1 MSRSQGDGNVR
12 QSIHIQPN
20 RRAHSPRPRNA
31 IRSDIPSNSFI
42 VSDSPQRRPSEQSIG
57 KDSISTDEN
66 GSSSHSP
73 APGRMFP
80 RSLTTGDTSQNQH
93 ANKSQPKRRNLAS
106 IGHPRAISFHPGT
119 FDGSLR
125 ENSSSY
131 AQLFSDVE
139 RQSNTTNNSDVALQ
153 GRSYRFQQSDVHHAP
168 LISPYTATSNTIRDS
183 TAFLAGMALRSDE
196 DSDST
201 GARLEDAIEEGS
213 DEEISPPMTIRDKS
227 DAIDA
232 SLQSASP
239 FSVSQQIK
247 GPSNLSRALQAAHN
261 DDSITPTA
269 QSPSF
274 KAESSDK
281 DASQVHDEYKATEA
295 TPLISS
301 HVRSKRGRSQRSS
314 TEGYESSRTESHS
327 RSKSPVPQSI
337 TDGVAEG
344 HSGFSIFS
352 NRSGGQ
358 TGAKNNSSTYGYGA
372 LAQASNAAR
381 QTTGAGGRDHHV
393 SFADSN
399 YYYDDEGENELGPPL
414 SVAWAFVPHFLR
426 PSSRAAPTLS
436 ASIRGASST
445 IQKLTWKDVITASAE
460 PVRLLPAVF
469 LGILLNV
476 LDGVSYGLII
486 FPTSYPI
493 FSDFGGDGVS
503 MFFVTC
509 VISQLI
515 YTLGGSIFK
524 GGNGSMMIEVV
535 PFYHI
540 LVKIIIDTLGETE
553 PAAVISTTMIAFAL
567 SSIFAGLVFLALG
580 YFRLGVLIGFFP
592 RHILVGCIG
601 GVGVFLIE
609 TGLEVAGQLKSE
621 EGFQWNL
628 ETLRYFVQSW
638 EMVAH
643 WVPPAL
649 LAILLRLITAKFH
662 HPLIFP
668 TYFLIIP
675 ILFYIVASG
684 ILHVSIEDLRKDD
697 WIFDVG
703 KAAEAPFW
711 RFYTYFDFR
720 KTSWEALWATMPTQL
735 ALTFFSI
742 LHVPL
747 NVPALAVSVNEDN
760 LDTDREL
767 FAHGISNIAAGLAGS
782 VPNYLCYVNS
792 VLFYRVGGGSRLS
805 GLMLA
810 AGTFIIFLSGPGAI
824 GYLPIMVVGS
834 LIFVL
839 GIDLTKE
846 AVWDTIGRVNAWEYF
861 TIWVIIFVM
870 TYYDFVV
877 GILAG
882 VIVACLFFVIQTS
895 RRRTVRAVLDGSIA
909 RSTVRRHATQRRF
922 LDQAGQQ
929 TQIVKLQGFLYF
941 ANISGVEELIRKG
954 LDIATWQEHPIRFLI
969 VDFSLVY
976 GVDFSAAEAFTRIQR
991 LLQAKDVVF
1000 IFCGVTP
1007 ESDVGI
1013 ALRSVDLWTESAMR
1027 LEVFQNLNEALE
1039 WTENEYLRNMYMAG
1053 VSATKPLIQSARA
1066 ALDVPSSSKRAP
1078 AFNMNETSENSPRR
1092 QHLFEA
1098 AHEVAS
1104 KASNHHLIGGKMT
1117 VSPSNSA
1124 SMEDSNDSAN
1134 RKRSHSNAKSDKSAK
1149 PEQRRLSHSGIK
1161 PSHISGLTPSAQPFT
1176 LLMVT
1181 FQAWAKE
1188 QHDDDFFRT
1197 LSPYFREQRL
1207 LKGEV
1212 LWQRGD
1218 PSDGLYLIESG
1229 ILKARYDFPQEDYEI
1244 NEAMLAGTIAGE
1256 LTFLSKASRNTTAYA
1271 EMDCCL
1277 WKLDS
1282 ESLQRL
1288 RNDRHEVF
1296 DNLLQLLLCAC
1307 SEEQEGLMS
1316 YLVSRL
1322 S

>member
-1 MSRSQGDGNVR
+1 MSPSQGDRDVG
-12 QSIHIQPN
+12 QSIQIQ
-20 RRAHSPRPRNA
+20 RSQSPRPRNA
-31 IRSDIPSNSFI
+31 IRSNAPSTSFGGT
-42 VSDSPQRRPSEQSIG
+42 SHDLQRRPSVQSTG
-57 KDSISTDEN
+57 KDSESTDGN
-66 GSSSHSP
+66 NSSYNSP
-73 APGRMFP
+73 APGKMFP
-80 RSLTTGDTSQNQH
+80 RSLTTGDASNLQHPSRSQ
-93 ANKSQPKRRNLAS
+93 ARNRNVGS
-106 IGHPRAISFHPGT
+106 GVHPRAISYHP
-119 FDGSLR
+119 DG
-125 ENSSSY
+125 SSY

-139 RQSNTTNNSDVALQ
+139 RQSNATNNSDVALQ

-168 LISPYTATSNTIRDS
+168 LVSPYTATSNTIRDS

-196 DSDST
+196 DSDSV
-201 GARLEDAIEEGS
+201 GGRLEDAIEEGS
-213 DEEISPPMTIRDKS
+213 DEEASPPLTIRGKS
-227 DAIDA
+227 DVIDA
-232 SLQSASP
+232 GLNSTSPFSNSLQS
-239 FSVSQQIK
+239 K
-247 GPSNLSRALQAAHN
+247 GPSNLSRALQAANN
-261 DDSITPTA
+261 DDSKTPTA
-269 QSPSF
+269 RSPT
-274 KAESSDK
+274 DK
-281 DASQVHDEYKATEA
+281 VELGEQNPIHHGEDEATEA

-301 HVRSKRGRSQRSS
+301 HLRNKRGRSQQIS
-314 TEGYESSRTESHS
+314 TESHESNRSKSQS
-327 RSKSPVPQSI
+327 RSKSPAPQSI
-337 TDGVAEG
+337 TEG
-344 HSGFSIFS
+344 EGQSGFSIFS

-358 TGAKNNSSTYGYGA
+358 GAAKNNSSTYGYGA
-372 LAQASNAAR
+372 LAQASNAPR
-381 QTTGAGGRDHHV
+381 GQPTGAGVRDHHV
-393 SFADSN
+393 SFAESN
-399 YYYDDEGENELGPPL
+399 YYYDDEGGDEQDAPL
-414 SVAWAFVPHFLR
+414 SVAWAFVPSFLR
-426 PSSRAAPTLS
+426 PKNRLSPSLSGYIKEGVSS
-436 ASIRGASST
+436 IG
-445 IQKLTWKDVITASAE
+445 KLTFKDVISASAE

-486 FPTSYPI
+486 FPTSYPM

-553 PAAVISTTMIAFAL
+553 PAAVISTTMVAFAL
-567 SSIFAGLVFLALG
+567 SSIFAGIIFLALG

-628 ETLRYFVQSW
+628 ETFRFFVQSW
-638 EMVAH
+638 DMVAH
-643 WVPPAL
+643 WAPPLL

-662 HPLIFP
+662 HPLVFP
-668 TYFLIIP
+668 GYFLVIP
-675 ILFYIVASG
+675 ALFYIIASG
-684 ILHVSIEDLRKDD
+684 ILRVPLEELRKDD
-697 WIFDVG
+697 WVFDVG
-703 KAAEAPFW
+703 KVAEAPFW

-810 AGTFIIFLSGPGAI
+810 GGTFIIFLSGPGAI
-824 GYLPIMVVGS
+824 GYLPIMVVGA

-846 AVWDTIGRVNAWEYF
+846 AVWDTIGRVNSWEYF

-909 RSTVRRHATQRRF
+909 RSTVRRHTTQRQF

-1000 IFCGVTP
+1000 TFCGVTP

-1013 ALRSVDLWTESAMR
+1013 ALRSVDLWTDSAMR

-1039 WTENEYLRNMYMAG
+1039 WTENEYLRSLYMAG
-1053 VSATKPLIQSARA
+1053 ASAAKPLVQSARA
-1066 ALDVPSSSKRAP
+1066 ALDVPSQSKRAP
-1078 AFNMNETSENSPRR
+1078 AFNLNETSENSPRR

-1098 AHEVAS
+1098 AQEAAS
-1104 KASNHHLIGGKMT
+1104 KSSNPHLIAKLAG
-1117 VSPSNSA
+1117 SPSNST
-1124 SMEDSNDSAN
+1124 SLESSSDSTS
-1134 RKRSHSNAKSDKSAK
+1134 RRQSQSNAVSGKTSSPDK
-1149 PEQRRLSHSGIK
+1149 RRLSHSGTR
-1161 PSHISGLTPSAQPFT
+1161 PTHASGLPPAAQPFT
-1176 LLMVT
+1176 LLMIT
-1181 FQAWAKE
+1181 FQAWARE
-1188 QHDDDFFRT
+1188 QHNDGFYRA
-1197 LSPYFREQRL
+1197 LAPYFREHRL

-1282 ESLQRL
+1282 DSLQKL
-1288 RNDRHEVF
+1288 RKDHHDVF

>member
-1 MSRSQGDGNVR
+1 MSRSQGDGDVR
-12 QSIHIQPN
+12 QSIQIQQN
-20 RRAHSPRPRNA
+20 QRAQSPRPRNA
-31 IRSDIPSNSFI
+31 ILSNIPSTSFGT
-42 VSDSPQRRPSEQSIG
+42 SPNLHRRPSAQSTG
-57 KDSISTDEN
+57 KDSVSTDDN
-66 GSSSHSP
+66 TSSSHSP
-73 APGRMFP
+73 APGKMFP
-80 RSLTTGDTSQNQH
+80 RSLTTGDSSPFQH
-93 ANKSQPKRRNLAS
+93 PNRSHARNRPVAS
-106 IGHPRAISFHPGT
+106 GGNPRAISYHPGAI
-119 FDGSLR
+119 DSSSR
-125 ENSSSY
+125 DNSSSY
-131 AQLFSDVE
+131 AQLFNDVE
-139 RQSNTTNNSDVALQ
+139 RQSNATNNSDVALQ

-168 LISPYTATSNTIRDS
+168 LVSPYTATSNTIRDS

-196 DSDST
+196 DSDSQ
-201 GARLEDAIEEGS
+201 GRMEDAIEEGS
-213 DEEISPPMTIRDKS
+213 DEDASPPLTIR
-227 DAIDA
+227 
-232 SLQSASP
+232 
-239 FSVSQQIK
+239 V
-247 GPSNLSRALQAAHN
+247 
-261 DDSITPTA
+261 TPTA
-269 QSPSF
+269 QSPTS
-274 KAESSDK
+274 KVATVGE
-281 DASQVHDEYKATEA
+281 DAVHEGENEATEA

-301 HVRSKRGRSQRSS
+301 HVRSKRGRSQQSS
-314 TEGYESSRTESHS
+314 TDGYESNRSKSQS
-327 RSKSPVPQSI
+327 RSKSPAPQSI
-337 TDGVAEG
+337 TEG
-344 HSGFSIFS
+344 EGQSGFSIFS

-358 TGAKNNSSTYGYGA
+358 GAAKNSSSTYGYGA

-381 QTTGAGGRDHHV
+381 GQPTSAGGRDHHV
-393 SFADSN
+393 SFAESN
-399 YYYDDEGENELGPPL
+399 YYYDDEGDDELDAPL
-414 SVAWAFVPHFLR
+414 PIAWAFVPPFLR
-426 PSSRAAPTLS
+426 PKNRPSPSLS
-436 ASIRGASST
+436 GYIKEGFSGIG
-445 IQKLTWKDVITASAE
+445 KLTWKEVISASAE

-486 FPTSYPI
+486 FPTSYPM

-567 SSIFAGLVFLALG
+567 SSIFAGIVFLALG

-628 ETLRYFVQSW
+628 ETLRFFVQSW

-643 WVPPAL
+643 WVPPLL

-662 HPLIFP
+662 HPLVFP
-668 TYFLIIP
+668 TYFLVIP
-675 ILFYIVASG
+675 ILFYIIASG
-684 ILHVSIEDLRKDD
+684 ILRVPLEELRKED

-824 GYLPIMVVGS
+824 GYLPIMVVGA

-909 RSTVRRHATQRRF
+909 RSTVRRHTTQRQF

-991 LLQAKDVVF
+991 LLQAKDVVLT
-1000 IFCGVTP
+1000 FCGVTP
-1007 ESDVGI
+1007 DSDVGI
-1013 ALRSVDLWTESAMR
+1013 ALRSVDLWTDSAMR

-1039 WTENEYLRNMYMAG
+1039 WTENEYLRSMYMAG
-1053 VSATKPLIQSARA
+1053 ASAGKPLVQSARA

-1078 AFNMNETSENSPRR
+1078 AFNLNETSENSPRR

-1098 AHEVAS
+1098 AHEAAS
-1104 KASNHHLIGGKMT
+1104 KASNPHLIAKLAD
-1117 VSPSNSA
+1117 SPSS
-1124 SMEDSNDSAN
+1124 SNDSTAN
-1134 RKRSHSNAKSDKSAK
+1134 RRRSHSNAVPEKSSST
-1149 PEQRRLSHSGIK
+1149 EQRRLSHSGIR
-1161 PSHISGLTPSAQPFT
+1161 PTHGSGLPPAAQPFT
-1176 LLMVT
+1176 LLMIT
-1181 FQAWAKE
+1181 FQAWARE
-1188 QHDDDFFRT
+1188 QHDDDFYRS
-1197 LSPYFREQRL
+1197 LAPYFREQRL

-1282 ESLQRL
+1282 ERLQQL
-1288 RNDRHEVF
+1288 RKDRHDVF